1 MLIKQTKKNETK
13 TVSQQYD
20 TVIKILK
27 KDGCRI
33 TSQRKL
39 LIRVILEQNFASC
52 KEIYYYA
59 KKEDE
64 NVSLATV
71 YRMIGMLENY
81 GILEKITM
89 YKVNV

>member
-1 MLIKQTKKNETK
+1 MLIQQSKKNEMK
-13 TVSQQYD
+13 TISQQYD

-33 TSQRKL
+33 TNQRKL
-39 LIRVILEQNFASC
+39 LIRIILEQNFASC

-59 KKEDE
+59 KKEDK
-64 NVSLATV
+64 NISLATV
-71 YRMIGMLENY
+71 YRVIGMMENY